1 MTLTLFVTSVLSFIS
16 VYEGLSLKT
25 YKDPSGVKTVCYGH
39 TQTASKVSSYHPVV
53 CDGLLLRDTFDAM
66 ATVEQSL
73 DYSLP
78 SEVLLSLTSFVYNV
92 GQTAYRSST
101 LLERLR
107 YHRYEEAC
115 DELLRWKYSKGVVLR
130 GLERR
135 RHSEWLQCRR
145 GFDLVD

>member
-1 MTLTLFVTSVLSFIS
+1 MTLTLFITSVLSFIS
-16 VYEGLSLKT
+16 LFEGLSLKT
-25 YKDPSGVKTVCYGH
+25 YIDPSGVRTVCYGH
-39 TQTASKVSSYHPVV
+39 TQTATIVHSYHPVV

-66 ATVEQSL
+66 STVEQSL
-73 DYSLP
+73 DYPLP
-78 SEVLLSLTSFVYNV
+78 NETLLALTSFVYNV

-101 LLERLR
+101 LLDRLR
-107 YHRYEEAC
+107 SHRYSEAC

-145 GFDLVD
+145 GFNLD